1 MVGNTSI
8 SQWPKF
14 LAPVPDPVLGE
25 VYAGKNGFTPEQS
38 LVEFIST
45 SAAFHGVKKQ
55 ALRSLEWDLLKV
67 FVNNVMPANAA
78 AWYMAKRKFYMDQ
91 AFDQQLLPHVLKKH
105 PDKFRV
111 VGDQVHFL
119 EVYSKEVA
127 KMKLQYLVHHG
138 LFAYFDHKADDYGV
152 YFFDPFY
159 YQNTEP
165 FHEALKVVTGNR
177 VIQNKLVTRY
187 FSSEG
192 MQQPFNLK
200 QHTANLVS
208 ICKQPG
214 VKVITNTTGV
224 IVSMINSQYGFVKFG
239 AGEKALFCT
248 KSLFRDGWNFSGDPL
263 KLPAIKIDGY
273 QIPDPKGEKTYSWY
287 AVLVWCGR
295 RPSPKYCSTAEDLK
309 STPVFR
315 EGRLSTV
322 SSVGDVRK
330 LRQPSSSMM
339 IGKVVEVRRNGAV
352 LRVRDDGPDK
362 VFVPGWMRKLANK
375 AGTWLSTASGEC
387 IGLGDLVAY
396 YVDTEVK
403 SGYIAVG
410 KNVMVLKESKEVEE
424 EENGKK
430 VRRRRRKS
438 RTISE
443 VTPAT
448 TAEETVSE
456 SDEESV
462 TGEELAW
469 LEEDLTNMIR
479 KEDPAAKTL
488 NLLRG
493 VHSKL
498 NEVSTKSKYLGK
510 VKPDRPGYT
519 PMNNKEH
526 SFWRMKKMFSSL
538 DHGYHSDS
546 DDDYK
551 PGDEVETIVR
561 RVVSASKS
569 DSEKSVD
576 ISRSSVGSRKR
587 TITASSNF
595 SHSRRGSVGVSMK
608 MKQDRSLPFWV
619 RALSRPEVFDPECGK
634 FVPVD
639 KMYDENRD
647 PDYELPET
655 DAEDEEEEVEDDV
668 TIEELLKE
676 SCEELPALLASG
688 NPGGESVV
696 SPVKITLSSPEE
708 LEGSVQPGSSEAGAI
723 NITELAGEEDEGV
736 GKNPPVSKP
745 AVVPLWVKELRETEQ
760 DEEYDSDQDPEF
772 IPPAVIADTDVDY
785 DEFSDDDSTLDEEVK
800 LLASEAAAPLVP
812 PPCYIPVWVRVDS
825 PEERIARAK
834 EVEKA
839 KQLQTNPE
847 QETSGKDTEGDQS
860 CGNKDI
866 GKELILATGLET
878 PALKSTKMFN
888 DFGKDDCFPE
898 TGLTPAMKM
907 MGIGMEGTEGT
918 LPNDEGKAEEEAK
931 PARENQRK
939 RLSSDVGGDVKG
951 I

>member
-127 KMKLQYLVHHG
+127 KMKLQYLLHHG

-177 VIQNKLVTRY
+177 VIQNKLVTTY

-192 MQQPFNLK
+192 MQQPFNFK
-200 QHTANLVS
+200 HHTANLVS

-273 QIPDPKGEKTYSWY
+273 QIPDSKGEKTYSWY

-322 SSVGDVRK
+322 SSAGDVRK

-362 VFVPGWMRKLANK
+362 VFVPGWMRKLSNK

-424 EENGKK
+424 EENGKR

-438 RTISE
+438 RMISE
-443 VTPAT
+443 ATVVT

-469 LEEDLTNMIR
+469 LEEDLTNMIK

-498 NEVSTKSKYLGK
+498 HEVSTRSKNFGK

-519 PMNNKEH
+519 PMDNKEH
-526 SFWRMKKMFSSL
+526 SFWRMKKMFASL
-538 DHGYHSDS
+538 DPGYHSES
-546 DDDYK
+546 DEDYK

-561 RVVSASKS
+561 RALSTSKS
-569 DSEKSVD
+569 ESEISVD

-595 SHSRRGSVGVSMK
+595 SQSRRGSVGVSMK
-608 MKQDRSLPFWV
+608 MKQNRSLPYWV
-619 RALSRPEVFDPECGK
+619 RALSRPEVFDPDCGK

-639 KMYDENRD
+639 KMYDENKD

-655 DAEDEEEEVEDDV
+655 DAEDDEEVEDDV
-668 TIEELLKE
+668 PLEELLKE
-676 SCEELPALLASG
+676 SCEELPAIMTSG
-688 NPGGESVV
+688 TREESVV

-708 LEGSVQPGSSEAGAI
+708 TSVQPGSLEAGAL
-723 NITELAGEEDEGV
+723 NITEQAGEEDEGV
-736 GKNPPVSKP
+736 GKTPPVSKP
-745 AVVPLWVKELRETEQ
+745 AVVPLWVRELQGTEQ
-760 DEEYDSDQDPEF
+760 DEEYDSDEDPEF
-772 IPPAVIADTDVDY
+772 IPPAVITDTDVDY
-785 DEFSDDDSTLDEEVK
+785 DEFSDDDSTLDEELK
-800 LLASEAAAPLVP
+800 LLASEASAPLVP

-834 EVEKA
+834 EVELT
-839 KQLQTNPE
+839 KQMKTKPE
-847 QETSGKDTEGDQS
+847 LETSGKDTEGDHS
-860 CGNKDI
+860 SGTKDI
-866 GKELILATGLET
+866 GKEIVLDTGLET
-878 PALKSTKMFN
+878 PAFKSTKAFSTVCGMG
-888 DFGKDDCFPE
+888 DGFPE

-907 MGIGMEGTEGT
+907 MGIGMEGT
-918 LPNDEGKAEEEAK
+918 LPNDEGKVEEDEPK
-931 PARENQRK
+931 PARENPRK
-939 RLSSDVGGDVKG
+939 RPSSDVGGDVKG
-951 I
+951 L